1 MPRGKR
7 MKSISSRVQIALVAT
22 LLLLLALAV
31 GAYAYDASKD
41 DQIADG
47 VSIGGVDVGGLS
59 ADEAESRVQADIVE
73 PLQHPVHVRFDGE
86 QYTLP
91 AEKLE
96 VRADVEGTVDEA
108 VEESREGG
116 IFGRLWRYTTDGDVN
131 SDVQP
136 QIRYSE
142 DTVQGFIEDVAGKI
156 NQEPQDASIDPTPTN
171 LTPVKEEPGITVRQ
185 EDLRERLVDALHSPS
200 SRVVEPRVDKVPPE
214 VTTDELASEYPA
226 YITIDRGSF
235 TLRYFENLKLQ
246 SEYTIAVGQVGY
258 DTPAGLYHIENKAV
272 NPSWTVPD
280 APWTGGLAGQVIP
293 PGPENP
299 IKARWLGIY
308 DGAGIHGTADVG
320 SLGTAASHGCI
331 RMAIPDVEQLY
342 DQVPVQAPVFIQ

>member
-1 MPRGKR
+1 
-7 MKSISSRVQIALVAT
+7 MKSNSSRVQVALVGM
-22 LLLLLALAV
+22 LLLLLVAAV

-47 VSIGGVDVGGLS
+47 VSIGGVDVGGLG
-59 ADEAESRVQADIVE
+59 ADEAESRVHSDIVE
-73 PLQHPVHVRFDGE
+73 PLQHPVHVKFDGK

-91 AEKLE
+91 PEKLN

-136 QIRYSE
+136 QIKYSQ
-142 DTVQGFIEDVAGKI
+142 DAVQGFIEGVAGKI
-156 NQEPQDASIDPTPTN
+156 NQEPQDATIDPTPTN

-200 SRVVEPRVDKVPPE
+200 SRIVEPRVDKVQPE
-214 VTTDELASEYPA
+214 VTTDELASEYPT

-235 TLRYFENLKLQ
+235 TLRYFENLKLAK
-246 SEYTIAVGQVGY
+246 EYTIAVGQVGY

-299 IKARWLGIY
+299 LEARWLGIY
-308 DGAGIHGTADVG
+308 DGAGIHGTSDLA

-331 RMAIPDVEQLY
+331 RMSVPDVVELY
-342 DQVPVQAPVFIQ
+342 DQTDVGTPTYIF